1 MGKCKMVIVRQRKRE
16 IQNDAILK
24 RDRDRE
30 NKRERE
36 MYRGVYLSV
45 WEMS

>member
-1 MGKCKMVIVRQRKRE
+1 MGKCKIVIVRQRKRE

-30 NKRERE
+30 NKREIE